1 MENLEQDSVNNSGA
15 CAQKFSRIQKE
26 VASAIR
32 QTADMLSLPRE
43 DESEKSDLKRFGI
56 QTRAWIEGT
65 ANQIEKIDPDRIK
78 KDFTERIQRN
88 PGTSLLTAAAAGL
101 ILGIVIVRR
110 R

>member
-1 MENLEQDSVNNSGA
+1 MENSEQDQSKNSGA

-32 QTADMLSLPRE
+32 QTADLLSLPRE
-43 DESEKSDLKRFGI
+43 GESEKSDLKRFGI
-56 QTRAWIEGT
+56 QTRTWIEG
-65 ANQIEKIDPDRIK
+65 AASQIENIDPDRIK

-88 PGTSLLTAAAAGL
+88 PGTSLLTAAAVGL
-101 ILGIVIVRR
+101 IFGIVIVRR